1 MANSYDVIIIGSGP
15 GGYIAAIRAAQLGL
29 KTAIVEREHL
39 AGICSNWGCIPTKAL
54 LRTAEVF
61 HYAEHARNYGLA
73 IEKVSPDIKAI
84 VERSRGI
91 AQRMNNGVG
100 FLMKKNKVDVIWG
113 EAELTKPNEIL
124 VAKSS
129 KKPMEPMG
137 PVPKNTLGEGTYT
150 AKHIIVATGAR
161 PRALPGIEPDGKLI
175 WTYFEAMVPQEM
187 PKSLLVMGSGAIGIE
202 FASFYRTMGVDVTV
216 VEIMPQVMPVEDTEI
231 ATFAKKQFEKQGM
244 KILLE
249 AKVTKVEKGK
259 DSVTAHVETK
269 DGKVEKITADR
280 MISAVGVQGN
290 VENLGLEAVGVKV
303 ERGTIVIDGYCRTN
317 VPGVYAIGDVAGP
330 PMLAHK
336 AEHEAVVCVEKI
348 AGLPNVHPMDKLKIP
363 GCTYC
368 NPQVASVGLTE
379 AKAKA
384 DGRDIRVGRFPFVG
398 NGKAIALGED
408 QGMVKTIFDKKTGQL
423 LGAHM
428 VGAEV
433 TELIQGFVVAMNLE
447 TTEEELIHTIFP
459 HPTLSE
465 TMKESVLD
473 AYGRALNV

>member
-113 EAELTKPNEIL
+113 EAKLTKANEIV